1 MEMSSANE
9 IRYILNEI
17 DRYKKY
23 LKDIKN
29 CKRLDGTIYDGHNG
43 TMVTYDRNSIEIK
56 AIIKA
61 YENHIE
67 DLEHRIYVMKWVNN
81 SNE

>member
-17 DRYKKY
+17 DKYKKY
-23 LKDIKN
+23 LKDIKD
-29 CKRLDGTIYDGHNG
+29 CKKLSVTICDGVNGLPRTFERDG
-43 TMVTYDRNSIEIK
+43 IEIK
-56 AIIKA
+56 GIVRA
-61 YENHIE
+61 YEKHIE